1 MKQVAQRQLGTNY
14 NSKIVSNIFY
24 SCTLLA
30 RSRFPAWHFSDRYWW
45 SHSYS
50 LNGCRIRHTLKN
62 DVHGLM
68 GYSSLKNWG
77 RCIRLS
83 DASIQYNWCHSS
95 RMIDTVMW
103 FVLYGGGTFLNSF
116 SKGPMSLRVLC
127 GRAHR
132 FLEKRQWFFSLY
144 LQNLESFSPSVFP
157 LLSLKSGERPA
168 LVDFLQACEGG
179 VSQRTVLWVH
189 VQNRC
194 HKMPIWMLVCMP
206 IICKVVMSV
215 SHSIV
220 LMTAFFFVGI
230 LSFSPVIH
238 VIGSWYPVLQ
248 ARVLNWQ
255 RAPSSCSLDAHLL
268 AHLFTSVWRALRCM
282 CCLWIKPTAARLWNI

>member
-1 MKQVAQRQLGTNY
+1 
-14 NSKIVSNIFY
+14 
-24 SCTLLA
+24 
-30 RSRFPAWHFSDRYWW
+30 
-45 SHSYS
+45 
-50 LNGCRIRHTLKN
+50 
-62 DVHGLM
+62 M

-95 RMIDTVMW
+95 RIIDTVIW

-157 LLSLKSGERPA
+157 LLSLMSGERPA

-179 VSQRTVLWVH
+179 VSQRTVL
-189 VQNRC
+189 
-194 HKMPIWMLVCMP
+194 
-206 IICKVVMSV
+206 
-215 SHSIV
+215 
-220 LMTAFFFVGI
+220 
-230 LSFSPVIH
+230 
-238 VIGSWYPVLQ
+238 
-248 ARVLNWQ
+248 
-255 RAPSSCSLDAHLL
+255 
-268 AHLFTSVWRALRCM
+268 
-282 CCLWIKPTAARLWNI
+282 